1 MGSSREGFAMVSKC
15 ANPACSEKFLRL
27 HQGKLFCLSPTPEVE
42 EANRAFTP
50 ALYERFWLCD
60 RCSKLMTLVWAGT
73 EARLVPLPDE
83 HGPVKAGSEAKPR
96 RRRKAASAD

>member
-1 MGSSREGFAMVSKC
+1 MVSKC

-42 EANRAFTP
+42 ATEAFAP

-60 RCSKLMTLVWAGT
+60 RCCKVMTLVWAGT
-73 EARLVPLPDE
+73 EVKLVPLPEERATMKEERSPKLD
-83 HGPVKAGSEAKPR
+83 
-96 RRRKAASAD
+96 RRRKAASID